1 MCDLFLDARSRSARV
16 WRTETDGRA
25 LIKQDVNMK
34 KMLRRQPNGIETNQM
49 AGVQWTESRGSPATM
64 SNYSCLAIEYV
75 FANAALSPETSN
87 RHGAE

>member
-49 AGVQWTESRGSPATM
+49 AGVQGGSPATM
-64 SNYSCLAIEYV
+64 SNDSCLAIEYV
-75 FANAALSPETSN
+75 FANAALSPETST